1 MTPCASQYLVNCFL
15 LFFLVSDSPINFY
28 LLCLG
33 DASIKSMD
41 VYPAKNETPVS
52 LRTLVK
58 QRNCDG
64 CTKCCEG
71 YFSDIVYGIP
81 FHEGKPCHFVDI
93 GKGCTIY
100 EDRPKSPC
108 QDFRCGWIA
117 DENIPLWM
125 KPNLVDAVVAY
136 SNLNGFDYCVL
147 KEAGATLDSRVLS
160 WMIVYCSINKFNLA
174 WQVSNGWNAIGSS
187 GFVEA
192 FYTSNN
198 KPIDMAT

>member
-1 MTPCASQYLVNCFL
+1 
-15 LFFLVSDSPINFY
+15 
-28 LLCLG
+28 
-33 DASIKSMD
+33 
-41 VYPAKNETPVS
+41 
-52 LRTLVK
+52 
-58 QRNCDG
+58 
-64 CTKCCEG
+64 
-71 YFSDIVYGIP
+71 
-81 FHEGKPCHFVDI
+81 
-93 GKGCTIY
+93 
-100 EDRPKSPC
+100 
-108 QDFRCGWIA
+108 
-117 DENIPLWM
+117 M